1 MSKVFK
7 SATALIVAAVLS
19 ACGGG
24 GGGSA
29 STTTTTQTIS
39 GIASAGAPI
48 TGATITV
55 LSSNG
60 SYTTLSSP
68 TGSDG
73 AFTFDLDKTQY
84 PGPYLLKITKTS
96 GQSAGS
102 YYAYASADSTNGLLV
117 TPISNATLSLAANA
131 DLSSLFESGSFSSL
145 TTSTIGTALD
155 KIFAASSNV
164 FSALSV
170 TDKSKLLSNTSY
182 SANGEGQDAAL
193 DAMSISQGEA
203 SGSVL
208 IGSKLT
214 GAAQLIDAS
223 TATSSISSI
232 SSSANG
238 VALVAAIGARI
249 KTANQCI
256 QSAINSSTSTTAC
269 MDSSYLN
276 AGMTASDFVSMIRT
290 EAGQIT
296 SVGYPSVKWC
306 QFDTITLDLNSTANQ
321 LANQSGQCL
330 ASYTATATG
339 GAGVINEI
347 YKFTLNSTGVGV
359 SDLKAYGNQIG
370 SGFDIYPSVKK
381 KVRVDSFTTN
391 VGVTSGYA
399 FDIGTA
405 LTETNGNP
413 TVTSN
418 SILSAKVEVLDA
430 AQAKTGTGSVLGTFY
445 MQCQQGAN
453 CINDNLAVCT
463 SASATCA
470 QGVDT
475 TADNIISVN
484 SGLST
489 AIITALQQGHV
500 YAKVTAY
507 NKILSD
513 GSKQVKYTKTL
524 PIVGIPVAQS
534 VADQLTFPSLTSG
547 SMNTLRDWAGEST
560 LSLTFDGG
568 DSKFSLMS
576 LEFGA
581 QPSAGI
587 TWKSN
592 PITRRNTTV
601 SMTGITGNG
610 SPIISASS
618 TACAARTSEANWRGA
633 NIMATYKD
641 VLVNVKYFGS
651 CNSGDY

>member
-1 MSKVFK
+1 MSKFFK
-7 SATALIVAAVLS
+7 TATALVVVAALS

-24 GGGSA
+24 GGGAAGVA
-29 STTTTTQTIS
+29 SSTQTIS
-39 GIASAGAPI
+39 GVASAGAPI

-68 TGSDG
+68 TGTDG
-73 AFTFDLDKTQY
+73 SFTFDLDKTQY
-84 PGPYLLKITKTS
+84 PGPYLLKITKSS
-96 GQSAGS
+96 GQSVGS
-102 YYAYASADSTNGLLV
+102 YYAYASADNTNGLLV

-131 DLSSLFESGSFSSL
+131 DLSSLFESGSFASL

-155 KIFAASSNV
+155 KVFAATSDV

-170 TDKSKLLSNTSY
+170 TDKTKLLSNTSY
-182 SANGEGQDAAL
+182 SADGTGQDAAL
-193 DAMSISQGEA
+193 DAMSVIQGEA
-203 SGSVL
+203 AGSVM

-223 TATSSISSI
+223 TATSSISSVA
-232 SSSANG
+232 SSTNG
-238 VALVAAIGARI
+238 VALVAAIGARV
-249 KTANQCI
+249 KTANECI
-256 QSAINSSTSTTAC
+256 KSAINSSTSTSAC

-276 AGMTASDFVSMIRT
+276 AGRSAADFVSMIRT
-290 EAGQIT
+290 EAGQLT

-306 QFDTITLDLNSTANQ
+306 QFDTITLDLNTPSNQ

-347 YKFTLNSTGVGV
+347 YKFTLNSTGTGV
-359 SDLKAYGNQIG
+359 SDLKAYGNQIN
-370 SGFDIYPSVKK
+370 SEFDVYPLVKK

-391 VGVTSGYA
+391 VGITSGYA

-413 TVTSN
+413 TVTTN
-418 SILSAKVEVLDA
+418 SILSAKVEVIDA
-430 AQAKTGTGSVLGTFY
+430 AQAKTGSGSVLGTFY
-445 MQCQQGAN
+445 MQCQQGTN

-463 SASATCA
+463 NANATCA

-475 TADNIISVN
+475 LADNIVSVN

-489 AIITALQQGHV
+489 AIISALQQGHV

-547 SMNTLRDWAGEST
+547 SMNALRDWAGESS

-587 TWKSN
+587 DWKSH

-601 SMTGITGNG
+601 AMTGITGNG
-610 SPIISASS
+610 SPIIGASS
-618 TACAARTSEANWRGA
+618 SACSALTNQANWRGA
-633 NIMATYKD
+633 TIVSTYKD
-641 VLVNVKYFGS
+641 VLVDVKYFGS